1 MSGQKPLTFLSPF
14 KKFIEVI
21 ILANIADTVASLI
34 KEAVEAQGVSLWDV
48 RFVKE
53 GADWFLR
60 IFIDKEEGISIDDC
74 VNVSHAIDPIIDE
87 ADPIDKSYTMEVSS
101 PGLCR
106 ELTREEHFEIMQGEE
121 IKVKLYKALNGSK
134 EITGTLVSFK
144 DTLVIKTDAENI
156 ELDKKDIA
164 KVYLNDDI

>member
-1 MSGQKPLTFLSPF
+1 M
-14 KKFIEVI
+14 
-21 ILANIADTVASLI
+21 ANIADTVASLI
-34 KEAVEAQGVSLWDV
+34 KETVEAQGVSLWDV

-74 VNVSHAIDPIIDE
+74 VNVSHAVDPIIDE
-87 ADPIDKSYTMEVSS
+87 ADPIDRSYTMEVSS

-106 ELTREEHFEIMQGEE
+106 ELTRAEHFEIMNGQEV
-121 IKVKLYKALNGSK
+121 KVKLYKALDGIK
-134 EITGTLVSFK
+134 EFIGTLKGF
-144 DTLVIKTDAENI
+144 DETLIIQTEAGEKAF
-156 ELDKKDIA
+156 DKKEIA

>member
-1 MSGQKPLTFLSPF
+1 M
-14 KKFIEVI
+14 
-21 ILANIADTVASLI
+21 ANIADTVTSLI

-60 IFIDKEEGISIDDC
+60 IFIDKEEGVGIDDC

-87 ADPIDKSYTMEVSS
+87 ADPIDRSYTMEVCS
-101 PGLCR
+101 PGLGR
-106 ELTREEHFEIMQGEE
+106 ELTRPEHFEKMSGEE

-134 EITGTLVSFK
+134 ELLGTLISFN
-144 DTLVIKTDAENI
+144 DNLVIKTDAGEISLEKN
-156 ELDKKDIA
+156 EVA
-164 KVYLNDDI
+164 KVCLNDDNF

>member
-1 MSGQKPLTFLSPF
+1 MSGQKPLTFLSQNS
-14 KKFIEVI
+14 EVI
-21 ILANIADTVASLI
+21 FLANIADTVASLI

-60 IFIDKEEGISIDDC
+60 IFIDKEDGISIDDC

-87 ADPIDKSYTMEVSS
+87 ADPIDRSYTMEVSS

-106 ELTREEHFEIMQGEE
+106 ELTRQEHFEIMQGEE
-121 IKVKLYKALNGSK
+121 IRVKLYKAEDGVK
-134 EITGTLVSFK
+134 EFIGTLK
-144 DTLVIKTDAENI
+144 DFGEALVIETEAGEKAF
-156 ELDKKDIA
+156 DKKAIA

>member
-1 MSGQKPLTFLSPF
+1 M
-14 KKFIEVI
+14 
-21 ILANIADTVASLI
+21 ANIADTVTSLI
-34 KEAVEAQGVSLWDV
+34 REAVEAQGVFLWDV

-60 IFIDKEEGISIDDC
+60 VFIDKEDGISIDDC

-87 ADPIDKSYTMEVSS
+87 ADPIDRSYTMEVSS

-106 ELTREEHFEIMQGEE
+106 ELTRAEHFEIMQGEE
-121 IKVKLYKALNGSK
+121 IKVKLYKAINGSK
-134 EITGTLVSFK
+134 EITGTLVSFN

-164 KVYLNDDI
+164 KVYLNDDNF

>member
-1 MSGQKPLTFLSPF
+1 M
-14 KKFIEVI
+14 
-21 ILANIADTVASLI
+21 ANIADTVASLI
-34 KEAVEAQGVSLWDV
+34 KETVEAQGVSLWDV

-74 VNVSHAIDPIIDE
+74 VNVSHAVDPIIDE
-87 ADPIDKSYTMEVSS
+87 ADPIDRSYTMEVSS

-106 ELTREEHFEIMQGEE
+106 ELTRAEHFKIMNGQEV
-121 IKVKLYKALNGSK
+121 KVKLYKALDGIK
-134 EITGTLVSFK
+134 EFIGTLKGF
-144 DTLVIKTDAENI
+144 DETLIIQTEAGEKVF
-156 ELDKKDIA
+156 DKKEIA